1 MNSTTGQ
8 ALYGSPSTA
17 TLEDRSYLDN
27 PRTYGGSMTVLRA
40 RANALTEKG
49 TTQEIMTNSYPGA
62 EPYVTEDGA
71 LMAFLHDYE
80 SDELDETRASYVD
93 GLTIEN
99 GGSNIHPF
107 PEPETTSAQAKGNVE
122 QATGGDSQLR
132 LAGTKDNA
140 VAVWSRVTE
149 TLEKEPGSAV
159 TSDEQMLMMNSTE
172 IFASVM
178 DDGKWTTTRLT
189 TNSSADMAPVAATNG
204 HKALVAWRAV
214 AAQNSAQLTT
224 FDSYDTIQYKI
235 YDYED
240 DNWSGPYT
248 LYNGTSGAVKGIE
261 AQMTASGKM
270 AVAYTFEKGSQES
283 TTQVLAEDDG
293 TTSIISDLQTV
304 FAMIEQ
310 EGESYEVTKNV
321 QVTDDD
327 DVNENPQLT
336 AVTFPNE
343 NEESFLLGWYS
354 VHDEDG
360 VQKNDIRLAA
370 FTSEGLLRDDF
381 VDSLSVV
388 SSQTAGN
395 ITSNFRFSKGAEQ
408 LSDLSI
414 LWTQVEG
421 SDFAGLTASIQL
433 TEMGASQTI
442 ESFDGWVQ
450 KSSGSLQA
458 VTLSTQY
465 GVKGIDGKTYHTE
478 EVPGVN
484 NDGTASGETTVI
496 AVPNSQ
502 ANLLLVTGSYSDSI
516 ALELPLPDYQALL
529 EGASSIPVQV
539 GVTNQGTQP
548 ITQLTFTVGGKS
560 QEFSGLKLQ
569 PGESTDLTL
578 DYTVQNSGGKI
589 TCPEY
594 SVTATFSDNI
604 TVTEKGDVEI
614 NLNVHDLGIST
625 FQDTEQANGQRVL
638 QFSLFNN
645 SPAKLES
652 SGKNVVVGVF
662 SDSSCTVPIDKKYL
676 NFGEGEETEREYTFT
691 TTELS
696 DDKKTE
702 ETKTE
707 TITTKVLSLSD
718 EDLALIDNGAYQG
731 QLTFNLKGYA
741 HDNKDDFLEKG
752 EIRDAGISLYL
763 KVWVEET
770 DEKNQLQELGEVIT
784 GNNTQG
790 LTLNSLMKDSDE
802 QVTISGDVTTDD
814 AGNTV
819 VTPTLQNNS
828 LNATARGYLIVD
840 LLDENGNL
848 LESKQTYTMSGG
860 TPSSLITLGEEA
872 VVTLDPLNFSQKG
885 SSVKY
890 RFGQHLD
897 ASSTKL
903 TGISLTGIPLAF
915 DENTN
920 TYFVTVDKDLSQTI
934 LTLTQAYLGAQIKV
948 NGQLYDGSAQISLP
962 TGTTTLTIEVTS
974 GAETHTYTVHI
985 TRPSGGSSGSQ
996 GGTGGAA
1003 RYPVSL
1009 SGEVEHGSVTISP
1022 TRVTAGQTVTLTPKA
1037 DEGYELRKLQVIG
1050 PDGGEIALTKKADG
1064 TYTFKMPKGSVKVT
1078 AVFGCDGT
1086 GDCPSKNF
1094 TDLGENQWYHD
1105 YIDYAVEHGLL
1116 EGTSPTTMEPNA
1128 TLTRAQL
1135 AQILYNLEGKPAVTG
1150 DLPFEDV
1157 PEGQWYYAAILWAN
1171 QEGVVD
1177 GMSPDTF
1184 APNEDISRQDLALML
1199 YRYAG
1204 EPTVTGDLD
1213 GFKDAG
1219 QVGDWAE
1226 EAITWAVEEG
1236 IIDGM
1241 TPTTLE
1247 PTGTATRAQAAA
1259 MLQRFLEG

>member
-40 RANALTEKG
+40 RSNALTEKG

-62 EPYVTEDGA
+62 EPYVTEDGQ

-107 PEPETTSAQAKGNVE
+107 PEPEATSAQAEGNVE

-172 IFASVM
+172 IFASVK
-178 DDGKWTTTRLT
+178 DDGKWKTTRLT

-204 HKALVAWRAV
+204 QKALVAWRAV
-214 AAQNSAQLTT
+214 AAQNSAELTT
-224 FDSYDTIQYKI
+224 FDSYDTIQHKI

-270 AVAYTFEKGSQES
+270 AVAYTIEKGSQES

-293 TTSIISDLQTV
+293 TTSITSDLQTV

-336 AVTFPNE
+336 TVTFPNE

-408 LSDLSI
+408 LSDLAI
-414 LWTQVEG
+414 LWTQPALDVNMAETQDDTQAEDAEITFDDVDHDVLMGVRFRVENNK
-421 SDFAGLTASIQL
+421 FAGLTAPIQL

-484 NDGTASGETTVI
+484 NDGTASSDFTEI

-548 ITQLTFTVGGKS
+548 ITKLTFTVGEQARTYS
-560 QEFSGLKLQ
+560 DLNLQ

-578 DYTVQNSGGKI
+578 DYTVDNSGGKI
-589 TCPEY
+589 TCPTY
-594 SVTATFSDNI
+594 SVTATFSDNT

-625 FQDTEQANGQRVL
+625 FQDTEQANGKRVL

-645 SPAKLES
+645 SPAKLEN

-662 SDSSCTVPIDKKYL
+662 SDSSCTVPIDEEYL
-676 NFGEGEETEREYTFT
+676 NFGEGEGTERTYTFT
-691 TTELS
+691 TTELTE
-696 DDKKTE
+696 DKQEIT
-702 ETKTE
+702 TTE

-802 QVTISGDVTTDD
+802 QVTISGDVTTNED
-814 AGNTV
+814 GNTV

-828 LNATARGYLIVD
+828 LKATARGYLIVD

-848 LESKQTYTMSGG
+848 LESKQT
-860 TPSSLITLGEEA
+860 
-872 VVTLDPLNFSQKG
+872 
-885 SSVKY
+885 
-890 RFGQHLD
+890 
-897 ASSTKL
+897 
-903 TGISLTGIPLAF
+903 
-915 DENTN
+915 
-920 TYFVTVDKDLSQTI
+920 
-934 LTLTQAYLGAQIKV
+934 
-948 NGQLYDGSAQISLP
+948 
-962 TGTTTLTIEVTS
+962 
-974 GAETHTYTVHI
+974 
-985 TRPSGGSSGSQ
+985 
-996 GGTGGAA
+996 
-1003 RYPVSL
+1003 
-1009 SGEVEHGSVTISP
+1009 
-1022 TRVTAGQTVTLTPKA
+1022 
-1037 DEGYELRKLQVIG
+1037 
-1050 PDGGEIALTKKADG
+1050 
-1064 TYTFKMPKGSVKVT
+1064 
-1078 AVFGCDGT
+1078 
-1086 GDCPSKNF
+1086 
-1094 TDLGENQWYHD
+1094 
-1105 YIDYAVEHGLL
+1105 
-1116 EGTSPTTMEPNA
+1116 
-1128 TLTRAQL
+1128 
-1135 AQILYNLEGKPAVTG
+1135 
-1150 DLPFEDV
+1150 
-1157 PEGQWYYAAILWAN
+1157 
-1171 QEGVVD
+1171 
-1177 GMSPDTF
+1177 
-1184 APNEDISRQDLALML
+1184 
-1199 YRYAG
+1199 
-1204 EPTVTGDLD
+1204 
-1213 GFKDAG
+1213 
-1219 QVGDWAE
+1219 
-1226 EAITWAVEEG
+1226 
-1236 IIDGM
+1236 
-1241 TPTTLE
+1241 
-1247 PTGTATRAQAAA
+1247 
-1259 MLQRFLEG
+1259 

>member
-62 EPYVTEDGA
+62 EPYVTEDGE

-80 SDELDETRASYVD
+80 SDDLDETRASYVD

-132 LAGTKDNA
+132 LAGDSTNA

-172 IFASVM
+172 IFASVK

-204 HKALVAWRAV
+204 QKALVAWRAV
-214 AAQNSAQLTT
+214 AAQNSAELTT

-270 AVAYTFEKGSQES
+270 AVAYTIEKGSQES

-310 EGESYEVTKNV
+310 NEENKEYVVTKNV

-414 LWTQVEG
+414 LWTQPALDVNMAETQDDTQAEGAEITFDDVDHDVLMGVYFRVEG
-421 SDFAGLTASIQL
+421 SDFAGLTAPIQL

-502 ANLLLVTGSYSDSI
+502 ANLLLVSGSYSDSI
-516 ALELPLPDYQALL
+516 SLELPLPDYQALL

-548 ITQLTFTVGGKS
+548 ITQLTFTVGG
-560 QEFSGLKLQ
+560 
-569 PGESTDLTL
+569 
-578 DYTVQNSGGKI
+578 
-589 TCPEY
+589 
-594 SVTATFSDNI
+594 
-604 TVTEKGDVEI
+604 
-614 NLNVHDLGIST
+614 
-625 FQDTEQANGQRVL
+625 RV
-638 QFSLFNN
+638 
-645 SPAKLES
+645 K
-652 SGKNVVVGVF
+652 
-662 SDSSCTVPIDKKYL
+662 
-676 NFGEGEETEREYTFT
+676 
-691 TTELS
+691 
-696 DDKKTE
+696 
-702 ETKTE
+702 
-707 TITTKVLSLSD
+707 
-718 EDLALIDNGAYQG
+718 
-731 QLTFNLKGYA
+731 
-741 HDNKDDFLEKG
+741 
-752 EIRDAGISLYL
+752 
-763 KVWVEET
+763 
-770 DEKNQLQELGEVIT
+770 
-784 GNNTQG
+784 
-790 LTLNSLMKDSDE
+790 NSL
-802 QVTISGDVTTDD
+802 
-814 AGNTV
+814 A
-819 VTPTLQNNS
+819 
-828 LNATARGYLIVD
+828 
-840 LLDENGNL
+840 
-848 LESKQTYTMSGG
+848 
-860 TPSSLITLGEEA
+860 
-872 VVTLDPLNFSQKG
+872 
-885 SSVKY
+885 
-890 RFGQHLD
+890 
-897 ASSTKL
+897 
-903 TGISLTGIPLAF
+903 
-915 DENTN
+915 
-920 TYFVTVDKDLSQTI
+920 
-934 LTLTQAYLGAQIKV
+934 
-948 NGQLYDGSAQISLP
+948 
-962 TGTTTLTIEVTS
+962 
-974 GAETHTYTVHI
+974 
-985 TRPSGGSSGSQ
+985 
-996 GGTGGAA
+996 
-1003 RYPVSL
+1003 
-1009 SGEVEHGSVTISP
+1009 
-1022 TRVTAGQTVTLTPKA
+1022 
-1037 DEGYELRKLQVIG
+1037 
-1050 PDGGEIALTKKADG
+1050 
-1064 TYTFKMPKGSVKVT
+1064 
-1078 AVFGCDGT
+1078 
-1086 GDCPSKNF
+1086 
-1094 TDLGENQWYHD
+1094 
-1105 YIDYAVEHGLL
+1105 
-1116 EGTSPTTMEPNA
+1116 
-1128 TLTRAQL
+1128 
-1135 AQILYNLEGKPAVTG
+1135 
-1150 DLPFEDV
+1150 
-1157 PEGQWYYAAILWAN
+1157 
-1171 QEGVVD
+1171 
-1177 GMSPDTF
+1177 
-1184 APNEDISRQDLALML
+1184 
-1199 YRYAG
+1199 
-1204 EPTVTGDLD
+1204 
-1213 GFKDAG
+1213 
-1219 QVGDWAE
+1219 
-1226 EAITWAVEEG
+1226 
-1236 IIDGM
+1236 
-1241 TPTTLE
+1241 
-1247 PTGTATRAQAAA
+1247 
-1259 MLQRFLEG
+1259 

>member
-1 MNSTTGQ
+1 M
-8 ALYGSPSTA
+8 
-17 TLEDRSYLDN
+17 
-27 PRTYGGSMTVLRA
+27 
-40 RANALTEKG
+40 
-49 TTQEIMTNSYPGA
+49 
-62 EPYVTEDGA
+62 
-71 LMAFLHDYE
+71 
-80 SDELDETRASYVD
+80 
-93 GLTIEN
+93 
-99 GGSNIHPF
+99 
-107 PEPETTSAQAKGNVE
+107 
-122 QATGGDSQLR
+122 
-132 LAGTKDNA
+132 
-140 VAVWSRVTE
+140 
-149 TLEKEPGSAV
+149 
-159 TSDEQMLMMNSTE
+159 
-172 IFASVM
+172 
-178 DDGKWTTTRLT
+178 
-189 TNSSADMAPVAATNG
+189 
-204 HKALVAWRAV
+204 
-214 AAQNSAQLTT
+214 
-224 FDSYDTIQYKI
+224 
-235 YDYED
+235 
-240 DNWSGPYT
+240 
-248 LYNGTSGAVKGIE
+248 
-261 AQMTASGKM
+261 
-270 AVAYTFEKGSQES
+270 
-283 TTQVLAEDDG
+283 LAEDDG

-310 EGESYEVTKNV
+310 NEENKEYVVTKNV

-336 AVTFPNE
+336 AVKFPNE

-360 VQKNDIRLAA
+360 VQKNNIRLAA

-414 LWTQVEG
+414 LWTQPALDVNMAETQDDTQAEDAEITFDDVDHDLLMGVCFRLEG
-421 SDFAGLTASIQL
+421 RAFAGLTAPIQL

-465 GVKGIDGKTYHTE
+465 GVEIGGKTYHTE

-484 NDGTASGETTVI
+484 DDGTASGKTTVI

-516 ALELPLPDYQALL
+516 SLELPLPDYQALL

-548 ITQLTFTVGGKS
+548 ITKLTFTVGGQS

-645 SPAKLES
+645 SPAKLEN

-662 SDSSCTVPIDKKYL
+662 SDSSCTVPISSAYL
-676 NFGEGEETEREYTFT
+676 DFGSLSNIETREFALTDGNN
-691 TTELS
+691 E
-696 DDKKTE
+696 
-702 ETKTE
+702 TE

-731 QLTFNLKGYA
+731 QLTFNLKTYA
-741 HDNKDDFLEKG
+741 EAPENAKDFLKDG

-790 LTLNSLMKDSDE
+790 LILNSLMKDSDK
-802 QVTISGDVTTDD
+802 QVTISGDVTTNED
-814 AGNTV
+814 GNTV

-828 LNATARGYLIVD
+828 LKATASGYMIVD

-848 LESKQTYTMSGG
+848 LESKQTYMKNGDKVDG
-860 TPSSLITLGEEA
+860 LIELGAEEEKEVTPLTF
-872 VVTLDPLNFSQKG
+872 NQKG

-890 RFGQHLD
+890 RFGGAQTD
-897 ASSTKL
+897 ESTQL
-903 TGISLTGIPLAF
+903 IGISLTGIPLAF

-920 TYFVTVDKDLSQTI
+920 TYSVTVDKDLSQTI

-948 NGQLYDGSAQISLP
+948 NGQPYDSSAQISLP

-974 GAETHTYTVHI
+974 GAETQTYTVHI

-996 GGTGGAA
+996 GGTGGAT

-1022 TRVTAGQTVTLTPKA
+1022 TRATAGQTVTLTPKA
-1037 DEGYELRKLQVIG
+1037 EEGYELRKLQVIG
-1050 PDGGEIALTKKADG
+1050 PDGDEIALSKKADG

-1078 AVFGCDGT
+1078 AVFGCDG
-1086 GDCPSKNF
+1086 GAACPSKGF
-1094 TDLGENQWYHD
+1094 TDVDSEKWYHE
-1105 YIDYAVEHGLL
+1105 YMDYAVEKGLL

-1135 AQILYNLEGKPAVTG
+1135 AQILYNLEGKPQVQG
-1150 DLPFEDV
+1150 DLDFTDV
-1157 PEGQWYYAAILWAN
+1157 AEGKWYYAAILWAN

-1184 APNEDISRQDLALML
+1184 QPGTNISRQDLALML

-1204 EPTVTGDLD
+1204 EPETQGSLEK
-1213 GFKDAG
+1213 FQDAG
-1219 QVGDWAE
+1219 KVGNWAK